1 MTGAAA
7 GTAAAAGVT
16 ARRMALV
23 APSSDSAFRLL
34 LGIDKFM
41 SECRA
46 LTNLVGNGVACVVV
60 SRWEGELDVAKLN
73 EVMAHPLAIG
83 THIADEAPQPM
94 GTDSKVAAAE

>member
-1 MTGAAA
+1 M
-7 GTAAAAGVT
+7 
-16 ARRMALV
+16 
-23 APSSDSAFRLL
+23 
-34 LGIDKFM
+34 
-41 SECRA
+41 
-46 LTNLVGNGVACVVV
+46 VV

>member
-1 MTGAAA
+1 MTPVALMVGANRIVPAA
-7 GTAAAAGVT
+7 GI
-16 ARRMALV
+16 MLV
-23 APSSDSAFRLL
+23 F
-34 LGIDKFM
+34 GIDKFM

-73 EVMAHPLAIG
+73 EVMAHPVAIG
-83 THIADEAPQPM
+83 TQIADESPQPM